1 MEALMPDGV
10 VTAVT
15 NFEPSS
21 LVERYDRLLIPEPY
35 AAGTIP
41 DEHLPALRREIVA
54 TITAAPL
61 DAVKQAIAVLIG
73 SFKRA
78 DVVENPKIF
87 VKAMQAELAGYPAD
101 VLDDA
106 IVQARRTIKW
116 VPAIAEMVE
125 IC

>member
-61 DAVKQAIAVLIG
+61 DQVKRAITVLVG

-78 DVVENPKIF
+78 DVVENPQIF
-87 VKAMQAELAGYPAD
+87 VRAMQADLAGSPSD
-101 VLDDA
+101 VPEDA
-106 IVQARRTIKW
+106 FVQAPRTLKW
-116 VPAIAEMVE
+116 LPA
-125 IC
+125 